1 MLNFLANYRF
11 FVLAQGLDQSVF
23 LISFRFGEGLKLA
36 VLLVIDN
43 VPVDYACWHVFELHM
58 ELDNSLKICWVDVEQ
73 LGTFLQL

>member
-11 FVLAQGLDQSVF
+11 FVLAQGLNQSVF
-23 LISFRFGEGLKLA
+23 LISIRLAECLKLA

-58 ELDNSLKICWVDVEQ
+58 ELDDALNICWVDVEQ